1 VGSSEINI
9 LLFFTIYSFLGW
21 MLESGFAW
29 IVHRKFINRG
39 FLAGFFCPLYGFS
52 AVLVLLSSEWANFV
66 FENSPSAVLISILM
80 AVLLVTGLEYLT
92 GFFLE
97 KIFHCKWWDYS
108 NKTANLKGYIC
119 LEYSVLWG
127 LLAFVLL
134 RYVHPVISAWVL
146 LIPAEVKACL
156 LIALVIYFFTDTAK
170 SIGDALNLR
179 EVILNYA
186 NIPVIK
192 YRENVLKYKRFFLA
206 FPRLMVLNAGI
217 INRDVRSIL
226 NERLNK
232 IKIELKNKFQ
242 WF

>member
-1 VGSSEINI
+1 MGSSGMDI

-21 MLESGFAW
+21 MLESGFAC
-29 IVHRKFINRG
+29 IVHGKFINRG

-52 AVLVLLSSEWANFV
+52 AVLVLLSSEWASSV
-66 FENSPSAVLISILM
+66 FGSSPAAVLISILM
-80 AVLLVTGLEYLT
+80 AVLVVTGLEYLT
-92 GFFLE
+92 GFLLE
-97 KIFHCKWWDYS
+97 KIFHYKWWDYS

-134 RYVHPVISAWVL
+134 QYVHPVISARVF
-146 LIPAEVKACL
+146 LIPVEVKAY
-156 LIALVIYFFTDTAK
+156 LVIAFVVYFFADTVK
-170 SIGDALNLR
+170 SVGDALNLR

-186 NIPVIK
+186 NVPVIK
-192 YRENVLKYKRFFLA
+192 YREKVLKYKRFFLA
-206 FPRLMVLNAGI
+206 FPLLMVLNAGI

-232 IKIELKNKFQ
+232 IKIELKDRFQ
-242 WF
+242 

>member
-1 VGSSEINI
+1 MGSSGMDI

-21 MLESGFAW
+21 MLESGFAC
-29 IVHRKFINRG
+29 IVHGKFINRG

-52 AVLVLLSSEWANFV
+52 AVLVLLSSEWTSSV
-66 FENSPSAVLISILM
+66 FGSSPAAVLISILM
-80 AVLLVTGLEYLT
+80 ATMLVTGLEYLT
-92 GFFLE
+92 GFLLE

-108 NKTANLKGYIC
+108 NKTANLRGYIC

-134 RYVHPVISAWVL
+134 QYVHPVISSRVF
-146 LIPAEVKACL
+146 LIPAEVKAY
-156 LIALVIYFFTDTAK
+156 LVIAFVVYFFADAVK
-170 SIGDALNLR
+170 SVGDALNLM

-232 IKIELKNKFQ
+232 IKIELKNRFL
-242 WF
+242 